1 MVTKEERPVLF
12 QLMMTLSLRWNFSKP
27 LGETSWMFWVLERE
41 ASAVLPSYPR
51 LMRPP
56 LEAVSRLKAEAG
68 SPASMAGES
77 IRSGG
82 VKMPPLWKLPAVEER
97 WKLSS
102 RPRLVGSD

>member
-1 MVTKEERPVLF
+1 MLTKEERPVLF
-12 QLMMTLSLRWNFSKP
+12 QVMMTLSSRWNFSKP
-27 LGETSWMFWVLERE
+27 LGEMRLMFWVLVRE

-51 LMRPP
+51 LIRPP
-56 LEAVSRLKAEAG
+56 LEAVSLVKAEAG
-68 SPASMAGES
+68 TPASMGGES

-82 VKMPPLWKLPAVEER
+82 VKIPPLWKLPAVLER